1 MAIFRVGNIKWETGG
16 ECPVLPEDV
25 TLECSDKADI
35 ADALSD
41 RHGWLV
47 IDFVV
52 LDKAES
58 STDANCAR
66 SAREQLWGARCLAAA
81 LNQHRRS
88 PQAGGQSGHSIDDLK
103 SQISVAFGC

>member
-1 MAIFRVGNIKWETGG
+1 MAIFRVGSIKWETGG
-16 ECPVLPEDV
+16 ECPVLPNDV
-25 TLECSDKADI
+25 MVECADEADI

-58 STDANCAR
+58 STAANCAR
-66 SAREQLWGARCLAAA
+66 SAR
-81 LNQHRRS
+81 
-88 PQAGGQSGHSIDDLK
+88 
-103 SQISVAFGC
+103 